1 MVLGVIQQL
10 RGQEGGR
17 GVSKKSTLVHPG
29 GGGLWMSTWTKI
41 WKKGI
46 EESWQMTMKSLI
58 TSPFVQLWLEDAVH
72 RRWLKTKAC
81 VFLCAK
87 SSVIGDK
94 VDIKLHYIELNWIFY
109 GGGFFCPFC
118 PRGQGGGYVECPRLS
133 TRGGEGVKIGS
144 KLVHV
149 VVECPLCLRTDFL
162 TGPHDDDAN
171 DVVSWIPFLFSN
183 MILS

>member
-1 MVLGVIQQL
+1 MQYIEDVWKLKLNYI
-10 RGQEGGR
+10 
-17 GVSKKSTLVHPG
+17 TLNLIEYFMG
-29 GGGLWMSTWTKI
+29 GGFFAHFVHVDRGGGSQDVHVDKI
-41 WKKGI
+41 FKKGT

-109 GGGFFCPFC
+109 GGGAFFAPFVHVEK
-118 PRGQGGGYVECPRLS
+118 GGG
-133 TRGGEGVKIGS
+133 
-144 KLVHV
+144 
-149 VVECPLCLRTDFL
+149 
-162 TGPHDDDAN
+162 
-171 DVVSWIPFLFSN
+171 
-183 MILS
+183 M